1 MYTYCKW
8 LIEKKIQKSYKSY
21 VIHILQVAN
30 RKKNFEKNYKCFV
43 VHILQVANGKK
54 KLKKV
59 QVLCSATYCKNYK
72 CYVVQLNAD
81 G

>member
-54 KLKKV
+54 SSKKITSRM
-59 QVLCSATYCKNYK
+59 LYIYCRWLIEKKN
-72 CYVVQLNAD
+72 
-81 G
+81 